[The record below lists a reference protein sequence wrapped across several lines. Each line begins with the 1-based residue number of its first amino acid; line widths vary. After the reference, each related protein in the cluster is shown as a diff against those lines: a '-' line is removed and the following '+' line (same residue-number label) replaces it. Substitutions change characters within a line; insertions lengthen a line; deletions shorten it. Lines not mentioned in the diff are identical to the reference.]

1 MTASPVMR
9 TVDRDAVARL
19 TRREQARLN
28 AASPASGRLYRR
40 ACGALSG
47 GVTSSFQARA
57 PWPIYLRRGAGSRVW
72 DVDGVERSDFHNAF
86 GSMLQGHAHPAITAA
101 VAARCA
107 EGTHFAAPT
116 EEAVAVAELLAA
128 RWSLAHWRF
137 VNSGTE
143 ATMDAIRIARALTGR
158 EVVVKIFGSFHGH
171 HDAVLVSVAADPF
184 QVAGAGLPP
193 SIPHGAG
200 IPEATLGD
208 VATVHYND
216 VDGLER
222 RIEQLARAGRPAAC
236 VIIEP
241 AMLNLGVVLPRPGY
255 LEAVREL
262 TTRHGIVLIFD
273 EVKTGFSLG
282 PGGATRRFGVTPDL
296 VTLAKALSA
305 GLPAAAIGG
314 AEAMGAVA
322 DGSVFLSGTF
332 NGNPLVM
339 AAAYANLTQVLT
351 PGAHDRLE
359 ALNARLLEA
368 CRAVLDAYDLPGY
381 AVGAGAK
388 GCVTFAAEEVV
399 DFPSYQAHQDAELT
413 ELAWLYA
420 MNRGIF
426 MTPGREEEWTLSVA
440 HDETDVDR
448 YAAVLAQL
456 AEELSRS

>member
-1 MTASPVMR
+1 MTASPVLPA
-9 TVDRDAVARL
+9 VDRQAIARL
-19 TRREQARLN
+19 TLRELARLN
-28 AASPASGRLYRR
+28 AASSASGTLYRR

-57 PWPIYLRRGAGSRVW
+57 PWPIYLRRGVGSRVW

-116 EEAVAVAELLAA
+116 EESVAVAELLAE
-128 RWSLAHWRF
+128 RWRLANWRF

-143 ATMDAIRIARALTGR
+143 ATMDAIRIARGVTGR
-158 EVVVKIFGSFHGH
+158 ETIMKIFGSFHGH
-171 HDAVLVSVAADPF
+171 HDAVLVSVAADHGA
-184 QVAGAGLPP
+184 VADAALPP

-200 IPEATLGD
+200 IAQTTLGD

-236 VIIEP
+236 LIMEP

-262 TTRHGIVLIFD
+262 TTHHGIVLIFD

-296 VTLAKALSA
+296 VTLAKALGA
-305 GLPAAAIGG
+305 GLPAAAVGG
-314 AEAMGAVA
+314 GDAMAAVA
-322 DGSVFLSGTF
+322 DGSVFLSGTY
-332 NGNPLVM
+332 NGNPLAM
-339 AAAYANLTQVLT
+339 AAAHANLTQVLT
-351 PGAHDRLE
+351 PAAHDRLE
-359 ALNARLLEA
+359 ALNARLLA
-368 CRAVLDAYDLPGY
+368 SCRAVLSASDLPGY

-413 ELAWLYA
+413 ELAWLYG

-440 HDETDVDR
+440 HDEAGVDR
-448 YAAVLAQL
+448 YAAVLAEL